1 MGEGIEVVGVSRSFS
16 AVQAVRSVTLT
27 AEPGSIT
34 ALIGPN
40 GSGKTTLLLMLAT
53 LLRPDAGHIRVAGH
67 DPVRQPGEV
76 RARMGWMPDILGSWA
91 SLPVRAT
98 LEITG
103 RMYRLPRA
111 AARRRAEE
119 LLDLVGLTE
128 LATQPT
134 RVLSRGQKQ
143 RLSLARALVHDP
155 SVLLLDEPASG
166 LDPAARVDLRVLLQ
180 RLAQEG
186 RTVLV
191 SSHVLAELDEMATAA
206 VYLDGGV
213 SVSAERIAASR
224 VGLRPWRVRAVAAG
238 PVGPVGPGTG
248 VAGSADAP
256 GSPGSAGS
264 AGSADAPGS
273 AERDTAALADA
284 LRAVG
289 VPAERIRTDHLGLLV
304 GVRDEADAAALLTA
318 LVTRGVAVS
327 SFAPA
332 FGELEQTF
340 LDLHRGDRT

>member
-1 MGEGIEVVGVSRSFS
+1 VGEGIEVTGVSRSFS
-16 AVQAVRSVTLT
+16 AVTAVRSVTLT
-27 AEPGSIT
+27 ARPGAIT

-53 LLRPDAGHIRVAGH
+53 LLRPDGGSIRVAGH
-67 DPVRQPGEV
+67 DPVTHPAEV

-91 SLPVRAT
+91 NLPVLAT

-103 RMYRLPRA
+103 RMYRLPRPA
-111 AARRRAEE
+111 AERRARE
-119 LLDLVGLTE
+119 LLDLVGLSE
-128 LATQPT
+128 LAAQPT

-155 SVLLLDEPASG
+155 AVLLLDEPASG

-180 RLAQEG
+180 RLAREG
-186 RTVLV
+186 KTVLV

-224 VGLRPWRVRAVAAG
+224 TGLRQWRVRAVAGPAAG
-238 PVGPVGPGTG
+238 HGG
-248 VAGSADAP
+248 
-256 GSPGSAGS
+256 
-264 AGSADAPGS
+264 
-273 AERDTAALADA
+273 LADA
-284 LRAVG
+284 LHAVG
-289 VPAERIRTDHLGLLV
+289 VPRERIAADNQGILV
-304 GVRDEADAAALLTA
+304 GVQNEADAAALLSA
-318 LVTRGVAVS
+318 LVGSGVAVS

-340 LDLHRGDRT
+340 LDLQRGDQP

>member
-1 MGEGIEVVGVSRSFS
+1 MSEGIEVVDVSRSFS
-16 AVQAVRSVTLT
+16 TVQAVRSVTLT

-40 GSGKTTLLLMLAT
+40 GSGKTTLLLILAT

-67 DPVRQPGEV
+67 DPVRQPDEV

-98 LEITG
+98 LEIAG
-103 RMYRLPRA
+103 RMYRLPKPT
-111 AARRRAEE
+111 ARHRAEE
-119 LLDLVGLTE
+119 LLELVGLTE
-128 LATQPT
+128 LAAQPT

-191 SSHVLAELDEMATAA
+191 SSHVLAELDEMATSA

-224 VGLRPWRVRAVAAG
+224 TGLRPWRVRGVGAG
-238 PVGPVGPGTG
+238 PT
-248 VAGSADAP
+248 ASSATA
-256 GSPGSAGS
+256 A
-264 AGSADAPGS
+264 ADNADS
-273 AERDTAALADA
+273 AALADA

-289 VPAERIRTDHLGLLV
+289 VPAERIRADHLGLLV
-304 GVRDEADAAALLTA
+304 GVRDEADAAALLAA

-340 LDLHRGDRT
+340 LDLHRGDRS